1 MNKDFVDRKVIRVK
15 IRLRTFISFMKK
27 LYRTCL
33 TLETEGGSLY
43 VICCEPPELTVSED
57 GLG

>member
-33 TLETEGGSLY
+33 TLETEGGSFY
-43 VICCEPPELTVSED
+43 VI
-57 GLG
+57 